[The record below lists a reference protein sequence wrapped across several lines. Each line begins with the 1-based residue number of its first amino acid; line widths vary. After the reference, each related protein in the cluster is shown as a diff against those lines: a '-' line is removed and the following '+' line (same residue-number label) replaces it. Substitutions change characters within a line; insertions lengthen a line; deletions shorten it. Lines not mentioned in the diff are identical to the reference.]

1 MYELSRVRL
10 YSIGP
15 AGARYADTVLD
26 LRGVGEPVPSPAP
39 TQAEFFEE
47 EPVGPPRRPAPAG
60 VLFLENGGG
69 KSVLLKLIFSVML
82 PGHRNTLGGASSG
95 VLRKFL
101 LADDCGHVALEWQ
114 HTVTGETV
122 VVGKVSEWRGRQVSN
137 DPRKFAEAWYSFR
150 PGPGLSLDSL
160 PVAESAA
167 VRPAAEG
174 ASTARGRRRTM
185 KGFRDA
191 LTEAGKAYPHLD
203 VVWVEIHERW
213 NEHLGEL
220 GLDPELFRYQREMNA
235 DEGEAAGLF
244 AVKNDSDF
252 TDLLLRAVTDTR
264 DTDGLADLVHG
275 FAHKLGR
282 RAELTAERDFTAGSL
297 DLLQR
302 IADAAERR
310 EQACGVHAGA
320 ERRTRTLARRLSARG
335 AEERARAAELA
346 ERVASAEQAV
356 TDAEGARR
364 RSELVAAELAYRHA
378 SLALAAAEKGAAAQ
392 RRELSDA
399 RTLHSAWQAA
409 ETVLRHRAAA
419 DRSARVAAAIREA
432 ERDAAPALAARA
444 KAAADLVRAL
454 HAAAEDGERVAGEE
468 EDRAAALQEA
478 GEAAH
483 RDATSAA
490 TAAQRARS
498 DAEHLRQRLAEVEQ
512 ETAEAVR
519 AGWLDDSAP
528 DADPARAALAAS
540 DAEKTTVA
548 AFDEARETARRT
560 ADHAKSAAAEEAR
573 AELAAARAVDA
584 ARAAESAYDAERRAA
599 EALGAEQRLIELLG
613 LPQPS
618 ATVPAPRG
626 GARPSAAEA
635 RGTGRV
641 TVRIP
646 DPGAIGGQ
654 GTRALPADADRAGW
668 ITVRVDE
675 EDVDDVGLSQLPAAF
690 RAGPA
695 PYAPPPTE
703 DPALRDP
710 GSCGR
715 VSCDPGSCGHASC
728 GPGSCGRASCD
739 PGSCGHASCD
749 PGSCGP
755 ASCDPGSCGRASCDP
770 GACGHASCDPGAC
783 GHASC
788 DPGSRDRASRD
799 HAYAS
804 DEPLTD
810 ARGRHPA
817 EGRRPACGEGPSA
830 VDAPGVGEPRPA
842 DRMTGRVDG
851 AARVDAGWS
860 GVHAAGGR
868 MGSCP
873 VDGAAPAGPTEGDG
887 AAAGD
892 GRPGAG
898 PAGQVAGRVVETGA
912 ASVDGGRPD
921 AGPVGEA
928 EASRAVGREAA
939 RAGEAE
945 AGQALRRRPLAA
957 EARPAGRVT
966 MRIDEAGG
974 APSGG
979 GPRPDGPREAT
990 RAVAAESRPSGEVS
1004 ARIEDGSGDGD
1015 EARSETAAD
1024 TVRAEGPGAG
1034 ARRAEG
1040 AGAGASRAEGAGA
1053 GATRAEGV
1061 RADAGRAEGAGAGA
1075 VRTEG
1080 AGAGAARA
1088 DAAGAE
1094 GARAESARADAVRAE
1109 DARAEGAG
1117 ADAVRAGGARA
1128 EGAGGGAVRAEGA
1141 RADAVRD
1148 DTARAD
1154 AVRADAVRAEGAR
1167 TGVTGSD
1174 ATDES
1179 DCWSPDPGGEPGRE
1193 RTGRSRPARRPLADG
1208 PLTAEELDRNAD
1220 ALRELL
1226 DESVAAAER
1235 QLFELR
1241 TAAAEDSRI
1250 LGALGDGG
1258 LLPPSPDVLAAVEYL
1273 GEHGI
1278 PALPGWRYLA
1288 QAVDPADHAA
1298 VLAARPELVDGVVI
1312 TDPDSH
1318 ARAREVLGQ
1327 ASLLPRSAVAVGTS
1341 AALLA
1346 PTPASGTED
1355 SGVFLVPPNPAMHDE
1370 RAADDERREL
1380 RARATE
1386 RDEEIRAL
1394 AARLAGDRA
1403 LSARLA
1409 SWRTGCPP
1417 GRLAE
1422 LAAAA
1427 ETAREAADTA
1437 QRALVEART
1446 ARAEADEAA
1455 TEAARVRDERQEA
1468 AQRARRVADALAGL
1482 AYRLRER
1489 ATWQTRLRELAEEAA
1504 EYEER
1509 AAGCVD
1515 RARAADEDR
1524 RAAQRAADDARRTA
1538 RALRAERA
1546 EIAGAPDDLGE
1557 DTEPPSA
1564 SLPALRE
1571 AYRAASQVY
1580 EKVGVGADLRAEQA
1594 RAESDESAALAS
1606 LDRLTNKVRT
1616 RAAQLLEG
1624 TDGADGPSRQAAAA
1638 RAESLVQMLES
1649 RASAASEQLGRLR
1662 GEAERLAPAD
1672 GDAHTELPEQLV
1684 PADAEQA
1691 KELLRTANGE
1701 LAARTDALDT
1711 ARTAHADLV
1720 RAHRSAEDA
1729 AGGFDETAA
1738 LLRDL
1743 LRDGPGA
1750 EDDGERP
1757 EPYAGGLAEA
1767 RQSAAEARRSLRGC
1781 AADLSAAEA
1790 AVREAGDV
1798 LVRHANSTRYEQVRT
1813 PARQQIRELPA
1824 AALPEHAAAWAEAF
1838 APRLRVLTDEL
1849 EQLERNRDSIV
1860 DRLRGLVES
1869 CLATLRSAQRLSRLP
1884 EGLGEW
1890 SGQEFLR
1897 IRFEDPDQATLTERL
1912 GEVIDEA
1919 TRSAVRKN
1927 SDLRRDGMSLLLRGV
1942 HAALQPRGVA
1952 VEILKPDAVLRAERV
1967 PVGQMGDVFSG
1978 GQLLTA
1984 AIALYCTMAALRSND
1999 RGRDKH
2005 RHAGTLFLDN
2015 PIGRA
2020 NATYLLELQRA
2031 VADALGVQLLYT
2043 TGLFD
2048 TTALAEFPLVIRL
2061 RNDADLRAG
2070 LKYIS
2075 VEEHLRPGLPVREP
2089 EEEPQV
2095 HGQITATRMYR
2106 RPDADAPAS
2115 APASARAS
2123 ADGP

>member
-26 LRGVGEPVPSPAP
+26 LRGVGAPVPTPAP

-114 HTVTGETV
+114 HVLTGETI

-150 PGPGLSLDSL
+150 PGPGLSLDAL
-160 PVAESAA
+160 PVAESSAMRSAA
-167 VRPAAEG
+167 DG
-174 ASTARGRRRTM
+174 TSGARGRRRTM

-203 VVWVEIHERW
+203 VVWEEIHERW

-297 DLLQR
+297 DLLSR
-302 IADAAERR
+302 IAEAAVKR
-310 EQACGVHAGA
+310 EQARGVHAGS
-320 ERRTRTLARRLSARG
+320 ERRTRGLARRLSAR
-335 AEERARAAELA
+335 AFEERGRAGELA
-346 ERVASAEQAV
+346 EQVAAAADAV
-356 TDAEGARR
+356 TDAETGRG
-364 RSELVAAELAYRHA
+364 RSSLVAAEIAYRHA
-378 SLALAAAEKGAAAQ
+378 SLALAAAEKAAAAQ
-392 RRELSDA
+392 RRELNDA

-444 KAAADLVRAL
+444 QAATELVRAL
-454 HAAAEDGERVAGEE
+454 NTAAGTGEQRANEE
-468 EDRAAALQEA
+468 EERSAALQEA
-478 GEAAH
+478 SEAAH
-483 RDATSAA
+483 RDATAAA
-490 TAAQRARS
+490 TEAQRARS
-498 DAEHLRQRLAEVEQ
+498 ESGHLRQRLAEVEQ

-519 AGWLDDSAP
+519 AGWIDD

-540 DAEKTTVA
+540 DAEKPAVA
-548 AFDEARETARRT
+548 AYESARETARQA
-560 ADHAKSAAAEEAR
+560 ADAAKETAAAESR
-573 AELAAARAVDA
+573 AELAAARAADA
-584 ARAAESAYDAERRAA
+584 ATAAESAYDAERRAA
-599 EALGAEQRLIELLG
+599 ESIGAEQRLIELLG
-613 LPQPS
+613 LP
-618 ATVPAPRG
+618 
-626 GARPSAAEA
+626 E
-635 RGTGRV
+635 
-641 TVRIP
+641 
-646 DPGAIGGQ
+646 
-654 GTRALPADADRAGW
+654 
-668 ITVRVDE
+668 
-675 EDVDDVGLSQLPAAF
+675 PAASGQVPGQ
-690 RAGPA
+690 RTEAG
-695 PYAPPPTE
+695 
-703 DPALRDP
+703 
-710 GSCGR
+710 
-715 VSCDPGSCGHASC
+715 H
-728 GPGSCGRASCD
+728 
-739 PGSCGHASCD
+739 
-749 PGSCGP
+749 
-755 ASCDPGSCGRASCDP
+755 
-770 GACGHASCDPGAC
+770 
-783 GHASC
+783 
-788 DPGSRDRASRD
+788 
-799 HAYAS
+799 
-804 DEPLTD
+804 
-810 ARGRHPA
+810 
-817 EGRRPACGEGPSA
+817 
-830 VDAPGVGEPRPA
+830 
-842 DRMTGRVDG
+842 
-851 AARVDAGWS
+851 
-860 GVHAAGGR
+860 
-868 MGSCP
+868 
-873 VDGAAPAGPTEGDG
+873 
-887 AAAGD
+887 GD
-892 GRPGAG
+892 GRP
-898 PAGQVAGRVVETGA
+898 PA
-912 ASVDGGRPD
+912 P
-921 AGPVGEA
+921 
-928 EASRAVGREAA
+928 
-939 RAGEAE
+939 
-945 AGQALRRRPLAA
+945 RR
-957 EARPAGRVT
+957 
-966 MRIDEAGG
+966 
-974 APSGG
+974 S
-979 GPRPDGPREAT
+979 
-990 RAVAAESRPSGEVS
+990 
-1004 ARIEDGSGDGD
+1004 
-1015 EARSETAAD
+1015 
-1024 TVRAEGPGAG
+1024 
-1034 ARRAEG
+1034 
-1040 AGAGASRAEGAGA
+1040 
-1053 GATRAEGV
+1053 
-1061 RADAGRAEGAGAGA
+1061 
-1075 VRTEG
+1075 
-1080 AGAGAARA
+1080 
-1088 DAAGAE
+1088 
-1094 GARAESARADAVRAE
+1094 AE
-1109 DARAEGAG
+1109 DAPDDEAPYYP
-1117 ADAVRAGGARA
+1117 
-1128 EGAGGGAVRAEGA
+1128 GAVRAAA
-1141 RADAVRD
+1141 RR
-1148 DTARAD
+1148 
-1154 AVRADAVRAEGAR
+1154 
-1167 TGVTGSD
+1167 SD
-1174 ATDES
+1174 AD
-1179 DCWSPDPGGEPGRE
+1179 DRA
-1193 RTGRSRPARRPLADG
+1193 PAPRRAGSG

-1226 DESVAAAER
+1226 DDSVASSER
-1235 QLFELR
+1235 HLFDLR
-1241 TAAAEDSRI
+1241 TAAADDSRI

-1258 LLPPSPDVLAAVEYL
+1258 LLPPRPDVLAAVEYL

-1288 QAVDPADHAA
+1288 QAVDPARHAA

-1312 TDPDSH
+1312 TDTDSH
-1318 ARAREVLGQ
+1318 ARAREVLDA
-1327 ASLLPRSAVAVGTS
+1327 ASLLPRSALAVGTS
-1341 AALLA
+1341 EALLA
-1346 PTPASGTED
+1346 PVPEAGRQDT
-1355 SGVFLVPPNPAMHDE
+1355 GVFLVAPNPAMHDE
-1370 RAADDERREL
+1370 RAADEERHTLRERSL
-1380 RARATE
+1380 A
-1386 RDEEIRAL
+1386 RDEEIRAI
-1394 AARLAGDRA
+1394 AARLAGDRTLA
-1403 LSARLA
+1403 ARLA
-1409 SWRTGCPP
+1409 SWRAGCPA

-1422 LAAAA
+1422 LAGEA
-1427 ETAREAADTA
+1427 TRARAAADTA
-1437 QRALVEART
+1437 QEELTGLRA
-1446 ARAEADEAA
+1446 ARAEAEETAA
-1455 TEAARVRDERQEA
+1455 EAARVRDERQET
-1468 AQRARRVADALAGL
+1468 AQRARRAADALAGL

-1489 ATWQTRLRELAEEAA
+1489 ANWQTRARELAEDAA
-1504 EYEER
+1504 EAEER
-1509 AAGCVD
+1509 AAVCVD

-1546 EIAGAPDDLGE
+1546 EIAGAPDEVPEAGE
-1557 DTEPPSA
+1557 APTA

-1594 RAESDESAALAS
+1594 RAESDESAARNE

-1624 TDGADGPSRQAAAA
+1624 TEGADGPSRQAAAA
-1638 RAESLVQMLES
+1638 RAEELVQMLES

-1672 GDAHTELPEQLV
+1672 GDAHTELPEELV
-1684 PADAEQA
+1684 PGDADRA
-1691 KELLRTANGE
+1691 KELLRTATGE
-1701 LAARTDALDT
+1701 LAARTDALER
-1711 ARTAHADLV
+1711 ARTAHSDLL

-1729 AGGFDETAA
+1729 ATGFDDTAA

-1743 LRDGPGA
+1743 LRDNSP
-1750 EDDGERP
+1750 EDDAEQP
-1757 EPYAGGLAEA
+1757 EPYTGGLEEA
-1767 RQSAAEARRSLRGC
+1767 RQAAAEARRSLRGC
-1781 AADLSAAEA
+1781 AGDLSAAES
-1790 AVREAGDV
+1790 AVREASDV

-1869 CLATLRSAQRLSRLP
+1869 SLTTLRSAQRLSRLP

-1897 IRFEDPDQATLTERL
+1897 IRFDDPDQSTLTERL

-1919 TRSAVRKN
+1919 TRSAVKKN

-1942 HAALQPRGVA
+1942 QAALQPRGVA

-1967 PVGQMGDVFSG
+1967 PVRQMGDVFSG

-1999 RGRDKH
+1999 RGRDKQ

-2075 VEEHLRPGLPVREP
+2075 VEEHLRPGLPQQQDP
-2089 EEEPQV
+2089 DEEQV

-2106 RPDADAPAS
+2106 RPPEEELAAGEQV
-2115 APASARAS
+2115 RAGS
-2123 ADGP
+2123 

>member
-26 LRGVGEPVPSPAP
+26 LRGVGAPVPTPAP

-114 HTVTGETV
+114 HVLTGETI

-150 PGPGLSLDSL
+150 PGPGLSLDAL
-160 PVAESAA
+160 PVAESTAMRAA
-167 VRPAAEG
+167 DG
-174 ASTARGRRRTM
+174 SSGARGRRRTM

-203 VVWVEIHERW
+203 VVWEEIHERW

-297 DLLQR
+297 DLLSR
-302 IADAAERR
+302 IADAAVKR
-310 EQACGVHAGA
+310 EQARGVHAGA
-320 ERRTRTLARRLSARG
+320 ERRTRGLARRLSAR
-335 AEERARAAELA
+335 ALEERGRAAELA
-346 ERVASAEQAV
+346 EQVAAAAHAV
-356 TDAEGARR
+356 TDAETERG
-364 RSELVAAELAYRHA
+364 RSSLIAAEIAYRHA
-378 SLALAAAEKGAAAQ
+378 SLALAAAEKAAAAQ
-392 RRELSDA
+392 RRELNDA

-444 KAAADLVRAL
+444 RAATELVRAL
-454 HAAAEDGERVAGEE
+454 NTAAENGEQRANEE
-468 EDRAAALQEA
+468 EERSAALQEES
-478 GEAAH
+478 EAAH
-483 RDATSAA
+483 RDATAAA
-490 TAAQRARS
+490 TEAQRARS
-498 DAEHLRQRLAEVEQ
+498 EAGHLRQRLAEVEQ

-519 AGWLDDSAP
+519 AGWIDDTGP

-540 DAEKTTVA
+540 DAEKPAVA
-548 AFDEARETARRT
+548 AYEAAREAARQA
-560 ADHAKSAAAEEAR
+560 ADRAKETAAAESR
-573 AELAAARAVDA
+573 AELAAARAADA
-584 ARAAESAYDAERRAA
+584 ATAAEAAYDAERRAA
-599 EALGAEQRLIELLG
+599 ESIGAEQRLTELLG
-613 LPQPS
+613 LPEPDASGQVPGPRSETGPHGADQP
-618 ATVPAPRG
+618 PAPR
-626 GARPSAAEA
+626 RPAEE
-635 RGTGRV
+635 
-641 TVRIP
+641 
-646 DPGAIGGQ
+646 DPGA
-654 GTRALPADADRAGW
+654 P
-668 ITVRVDE
+668 
-675 EDVDDVGLSQLPAAF
+675 
-690 RAGPA
+690 GPYY
-695 PYAPPPTE
+695 P
-703 DPALRDP
+703 
-710 GSCGR
+710 
-715 VSCDPGSCGHASC
+715 
-728 GPGSCGRASCD
+728 
-739 PGSCGHASCD
+739 
-749 PGSCGP
+749 
-755 ASCDPGSCGRASCDP
+755 
-770 GACGHASCDPGAC
+770 
-783 GHASC
+783 
-788 DPGSRDRASRD
+788 
-799 HAYAS
+799 
-804 DEPLTD
+804 
-810 ARGRHPA
+810 
-817 EGRRPACGEGPSA
+817 
-830 VDAPGVGEPRPA
+830 
-842 DRMTGRVDG
+842 
-851 AARVDAGWS
+851 
-860 GVHAAGGR
+860 
-868 MGSCP
+868 
-873 VDGAAPAGPTEGDG
+873 
-887 AAAGD
+887 
-892 GRPGAG
+892 
-898 PAGQVAGRVVETGA
+898 
-912 ASVDGGRPD
+912 
-921 AGPVGEA
+921 
-928 EASRAVGREAA
+928 
-939 RAGEAE
+939 
-945 AGQALRRRPLAA
+945 
-957 EARPAGRVT
+957 
-966 MRIDEAGG
+966 
-974 APSGG
+974 
-979 GPRPDGPREAT
+979 
-990 RAVAAESRPSGEVS
+990 
-1004 ARIEDGSGDGD
+1004 
-1015 EARSETAAD
+1015 
-1024 TVRAEGPGAG
+1024 
-1034 ARRAEG
+1034 
-1040 AGAGASRAEGAGA
+1040 
-1053 GATRAEGV
+1053 
-1061 RADAGRAEGAGAGA
+1061 
-1075 VRTEG
+1075 
-1080 AGAGAARA
+1080 
-1088 DAAGAE
+1088 
-1094 GARAESARADAVRAE
+1094 
-1109 DARAEGAG
+1109 
-1117 ADAVRAGGARA
+1117 
-1128 EGAGGGAVRAEGA
+1128 GAVRAAAA
-1141 RADAVRD
+1141 RG
-1148 DTARAD
+1148 RAQ
-1154 AVRADAVRAEGAR
+1154 RP
-1167 TGVTGSD
+1167 VT
-1174 ATDES
+1174 
-1179 DCWSPDPGGEPGRE
+1179 
-1193 RTGRSRPARRPLADG
+1193 G

-1226 DESVAAAER
+1226 DESVAASER
-1235 QLFELR
+1235 HLFDLR
-1241 TAAAEDSRI
+1241 TAAADDSRI

-1258 LLPPSPDVLAAVEYL
+1258 LLPPRPDVLTAVEYL

-1288 QAVDPADHAA
+1288 QAVDPARHAA

-1312 TDPDSH
+1312 TDADSH
-1318 ARAREVLGQ
+1318 ARAREVLGA
-1327 ASLLPRSAVAVGTS
+1327 ASLLPRSALAVGTS
-1341 AALLA
+1341 DALLA
-1346 PTPASGTED
+1346 PVPETGRQDAGVGS
-1355 SGVFLVPPNPAMHDE
+1355 VFLVTPNPAMHDE
-1370 RAADDERREL
+1370 RAADEERHTLRE
-1380 RARATE
+1380 RALA
-1386 RDEEIRAL
+1386 RDEEIRAI
-1394 AARLAGDRA
+1394 AARLAGDRTLA
-1403 LSARLA
+1403 ARLA
-1409 SWRTGCPP
+1409 SWRAGCPA

-1422 LAAAA
+1422 LAAEAGR
-1427 ETAREAADTA
+1427 ARSAADTA
-1437 QRALVEART
+1437 HEELAGLRA
-1446 ARAEADEAA
+1446 ARAEAEETAA
-1455 TEAARVRDERQEA
+1455 ETARVRDERQET

-1489 ATWQTRLRELAEEAA
+1489 ANWQTRARELAEEAA
-1504 EYEER
+1504 EAEER
-1509 AAGCVD
+1509 AAACVD

-1546 EIAGAPDDLGE
+1546 EIAGAPDE
-1557 DTEPPSA
+1557 VPEAAEPPTA

-1594 RAESDESAALAS
+1594 RAESDESAARNE

-1624 TDGADGPSRQAAAA
+1624 TEGADGPSRQAAAA
-1638 RAESLVQMLES
+1638 RAEELVQMLES

-1672 GDAHTELPEQLV
+1672 GDAHTELPEELV
-1684 PADAEQA
+1684 PGDADRA
-1691 KELLRTANGE
+1691 KELLRTVTAE
-1701 LAARTDALDT
+1701 LGARTDALER
-1711 ARTAHADLV
+1711 ARTAHADLL
-1720 RAHRSAEDA
+1720 RAHRAAEDA
-1729 AGGFDETAA
+1729 ATGFDDTAA

-1743 LRDGPGA
+1743 LRDNSP
-1750 EDDGERP
+1750 EDEGEQP
-1757 EPYAGGLAEA
+1757 EPYSGGLEEA
-1767 RQSAAEARRSLRGC
+1767 RQAAAEARRSLRGC
-1781 AADLSAAEA
+1781 AGDLSAAES
-1790 AVREAGDV
+1790 AVREASDV

-1869 CLATLRSAQRLSRLP
+1869 SLTTLRSAQRLSRLP

-1897 IRFEDPDQATLTERL
+1897 IRFDDPDQSTLTERL

-1919 TRSAVRKN
+1919 TRAAVKKN

-1942 HAALQPRGVA
+1942 GAALEPRGVA

-1967 PVGQMGDVFSG
+1967 PVRQMGDVFSG

-1999 RGRDKH
+1999 RGRDKQ

-2075 VEEHLRPGLPVREP
+2075 VEEHLRPGLPQQQDP
-2089 EEEPQV
+2089 DEEKV

-2106 RPDADAPAS
+2106 RPPEEVPA
-2115 APASARAS
+2115 
-2123 ADGP
+2123 